1 MKILTAKYLQE
12 YIHQTNILKQDI
24 EFFLNASKTLDF
36 TYLTESSSVYSSNI
50 EGNTLN
56 LNTFM
61 NARMNRNKPKD
72 TLEIEN
78 LIAAYTYAQNNILNE
93 KNFLASHELASK
105 TLLIKSKQW
114 VYRNDKIWVFGS
126 SWLIYLAI
134 ESEFINSK
142 MNYLF
147 DDITELLSKKLTES
161 EVFYY
166 ASLIHLMFVHV
177 HPFTD
182 GNGRLA
188 RILEKWFLSSI
199 LGIEFW
205 KISSEQFYKENRNE
219 YYKNINLWVNYY
231 ELDYSRCLPF
241 LLMLPKS
248 LMLR

>member
-1 MKILTAKYLQE
+1 
-12 YIHQTNILKQDI
+12 
-24 EFFLNASKTLDF
+24 
-36 TYLTESSSVYSSNI
+36 
-50 EGNTLN
+50 
-56 LNTFM
+56 
-61 NARMNRNKPKD
+61 
-72 TLEIEN
+72 
-78 LIAAYTYAQNNILNE
+78 
-93 KNFLASHELASK
+93 
-105 TLLIKSKQW
+105 
-114 VYRNDKIWVFGS
+114 
-126 SWLIYLAI
+126 
-134 ESEFINSK
+134 

-219 YYKNINLWVNYY
+219 YYKHINL
-231 ELDYSRCLPF
+231 
-241 LLMLPKS
+241 
-248 LMLR
+248 

>member
-105 TLLIKSKQW
+105 TLLIKSKQ
-114 VYRNDKIWVFGS
+114 
-126 SWLIYLAI
+126 
-134 ESEFINSK
+134 
-142 MNYLF
+142 
-147 DDITELLSKKLTES
+147 
-161 EVFYY
+161 
-166 ASLIHLMFVHV
+166 
-177 HPFTD
+177 
-182 GNGRLA
+182 
-188 RILEKWFLSSI
+188 
-199 LGIEFW
+199 
-205 KISSEQFYKENRNE
+205 
-219 YYKNINLWVNYY
+219 
-231 ELDYSRCLPF
+231 
-241 LLMLPKS
+241 
-248 LMLR
+248 